1 MKKVNR
7 KNLNQQLRKRRT
19 RASILG
25 TAERPRLSIFRSLR
39 YISGQLIDDVGRRTL
54 ISVSSKALHAK
65 KIAKT
70 AAAQSTG
77 KALGEMAK
85 KAGISSALFDRGS
98 YRYHGRVKAFAE
110 GCREAGLTI

>member
-1 MKKVNR
+1 MKKVFR

-25 TAERPRLSIFRSLR
+25 TAERPRLSVFRSLR
-39 YISGQLIDDVGRRTL
+39 YISAQLIDDVARRTL
-54 ISVSSKALHAK
+54 ISVSSRELHK
-65 KIAKT
+65 TKIAKT
-70 AAAQSTG
+70 AAAQATG
-77 KALGEMAK
+77 KMLGEMAK
-85 KAGISSALFDRGS
+85 KAGIASARFDRGA